1 MKNQLIWW
9 FARNCVLLQC
19 LLEVVRQQINK
30 FYLKVEQFNY
40 DDIPYPKLGA
50 RPRRRIGFLLSLSQ
64 SFKQR
69 HTRFNPCSPL
79 RSYRPI
85 YKTALSDKLHYGC
98 VNPATCHLTTGAHI
112 RNEKADHNEQ
122 SSVGIRRL
130 MLALQGVRTTM
141 VYYIY
146 CS

>member
-1 MKNQLIWW
+1 MSPL
-9 FARNCVLLQC
+9 VLAATKTLG
-19 LLEVVRQQINK
+19 L
-30 FYLKVEQFNY
+30 FFF
-40 DDIPYPKLGA
+40 IPE
-50 RPRRRIGFLLSLSQ
+50 FLT
-64 SFKQR
+64 R

-85 YKTALSDKLHYGC
+85 YKTAQSGKLHYGC

-112 RNEKADHNEQ
+112 RNEKANHNEQ

-130 MLALQGVRTTM
+130 MLALQGVRATM